1 MVATNN
7 QLAILVAGNNQKDTH
22 KMDPRPLRALSRELV
37 RELGMLSQ
45 QCGSLALSP
54 LEAHLLIE
62 LENGPATNQQLAER
76 LRIDK
81 SNASRPLAR
90 LAERELITWQ
100 PHPSDGRSKQASLT
114 GQGKAQLE
122 ELHRQMD
129 EAMAETLAQLAPAE
143 RERLWDGMRLYRSAL
158 SRARRQQGYRIRP
171 IAPEDNA
178 AIAAVIR
185 AVSAEYGLTADK
197 GYGVADPNLDLLH
210 ETYQG
215 EHSRYWVIEGPNG
228 AILGGGGIAPLAG
241 AENEVC
247 ELQKMYFLPAL
258 RGLGLGRRLVLQ
270 ALAEARVLGYRRCY
284 LETTADLREATS
296 LYESLGFEHL
306 PGPLGCTG
314 HDACEICM
322 VLELMP
328 AE

>member
-1 MVATNN
+1 
-7 QLAILVAGNNQKDTH
+7 
-22 KMDPRPLRALSRELV
+22 MDPRPLRALSRDLV

-45 QCGSLALSP
+45 QCGELALSP

-62 LENGPATNQQLAER
+62 LESGPATNQQLAER

-90 LAERELITWQ
+90 LAERELISWH
-100 PHPSDGRSKQASLT
+100 PHPSDGRSKEARLT
-114 GQGKAQLE
+114 IAGQAQLLD
-122 ELHRQMD
+122 LHQEMD
-129 EAMAETLAQLAPAE
+129 SAMEETLAQLTLAE
-143 RERLWDGMRLYRSAL
+143 REQLWTGLRLYRSAL

-171 IAPEDNA
+171 IRAADNGQ
-178 AIAAVIR
+178 IAAVIR

-197 GYGVADPNLDLLH
+197 GYGVADPNLDRLH

-215 EHSRYWVIEGPNG
+215 AQSRYWVIEGPDG

-241 AENEVC
+241 EEGQVC
-247 ELQKMYFLPAL
+247 ELQKMYFMPSL

-270 ALAEARVLGYRRCY
+270 ALDEARALGYQRCY
-284 LETTADLREATS
+284 LETTAVLREATA
-296 LYESLGFEHL
+296 LYVSLGFEHL
-306 PGPLGCTG
+306 PGPLGSTG

-322 VLELMP
+322 VLALAANKALP
-328 AE
+328 VA

>member
-1 MVATNN
+1 
-7 QLAILVAGNNQKDTH
+7 
-22 KMDPRPLRALSRELV
+22 MDPRPLRALSRDLV

-45 QCGSLALSP
+45 QCGELALSP

-62 LENGPATNQQLAER
+62 LESGPATNQQLAER

-90 LAERELITWQ
+90 LAERELISWH
-100 PHPSDGRSKQASLT
+100 PHPSDGRSKEARLT
-114 GQGKAQLE
+114 IAGQAQLLD
-122 ELHRQMD
+122 LHQEMD
-129 EAMAETLAQLAPAE
+129 SAMEETLAQLTLAE
-143 RERLWDGMRLYRSAL
+143 REQLWIGLRLYRSAL

-171 IAPEDNA
+171 ITAADNGQ
-178 AIAAVIR
+178 IAAVIR

-197 GYGVADPNLDLLH
+197 GYGVADPNLDRLH

-215 EHSRYWVIEGPNG
+215 AQSRYWVIEGPDG
-228 AILGGGGIAPLAG
+228 TILGGGGIAPLAG
-241 AENEVC
+241 EEGQVC
-247 ELQKMYFLPAL
+247 ELQKMYFMPSL

-270 ALAEARVLGYRRCY
+270 ALDEARALGYQRCY
-284 LETTADLREATS
+284 LETTAVLREATA

-322 VLELMP
+322 VLTLGADDGQRP
-328 AE
+328 A

>member
-1 MVATNN
+1 
-7 QLAILVAGNNQKDTH
+7 
-22 KMDPRPLRALSRELV
+22 MDPRPLRALSRDLV

-45 QCGSLALSP
+45 QCGELALSP

-62 LENGPATNQQLAER
+62 LESGPATNQQLAER

-90 LAERELITWQ
+90 LAERELISWH
-100 PHPSDGRSKQASLT
+100 PHPSDGRSKEARLT
-114 GQGKAQLE
+114 IAGQAQLLD
-122 ELHRQMD
+122 LHQEMD
-129 EAMAETLAQLAPAE
+129 SAMEETLAQLTLAE
-143 RERLWDGMRLYRSAL
+143 REQLWTGLRLYRSAL

-171 IAPEDNA
+171 ITAADNPQ
-178 AIAAVIR
+178 IAAVIR

-197 GYGVADPNLDLLH
+197 GYGVADPNLDRLH

-215 EHSRYWVIEGPNG
+215 AQSRYWVIEGPDG
-228 AILGGGGIAPLAG
+228 TILGGGGIAPLAG
-241 AENEVC
+241 EEGQVC
-247 ELQKMYFLPAL
+247 ELQKMYFMPSL

-270 ALAEARVLGYRRCY
+270 ALDEARTLGYQRCY
-284 LETTADLREATS
+284 LETTAVLREATA

-322 VLELMP
+322 VLTLGADDGQRP
-328 AE
+328 A

>member
-1 MVATNN
+1 
-7 QLAILVAGNNQKDTH
+7 
-22 KMDPRPLRALSRELV
+22 MDPRPLRALSRDLV

-45 QCGSLALSP
+45 QCGELALSP

-62 LENGPATNQQLAER
+62 LESGPATNQQLAER

-90 LAERELITWQ
+90 LAERELISWH
-100 PHPSDGRSKQASLT
+100 PHPSDGRSKEARLT
-114 GQGKAQLE
+114 IAGQAQLLD
-122 ELHRQMD
+122 LHQEMD
-129 EAMAETLAQLAPAE
+129 SAMEETLAQLTLAE
-143 RERLWDGMRLYRSAL
+143 REQLWTGLRLYRSAL

-171 IAPEDNA
+171 ITAADNSQ
-178 AIAAVIR
+178 IAAVIR

-197 GYGVADPNLDLLH
+197 GYGVADPNLDRLH

-215 EHSRYWVIEGPNG
+215 AQSRYWVIEGPDG
-228 AILGGGGIAPLAG
+228 TILGGGGIAPLAG
-241 AENEVC
+241 EEGQVC
-247 ELQKMYFLPAL
+247 ELQKMYFMPSL

-270 ALAEARVLGYRRCY
+270 ALDEARALGYQRCY
-284 LETTADLREATS
+284 LETTAVLREATA

-322 VLELMP
+322 VLALGADDGQRP
-328 AE
+328 T

>member
-1 MVATNN
+1 
-7 QLAILVAGNNQKDTH
+7 
-22 KMDPRPLRALSRELV
+22 MDPRPLRALSRDLV

-45 QCGSLALSP
+45 QCGELALSP

-62 LENGPATNQQLAER
+62 LESGPATNQQLAER

-90 LAERELITWQ
+90 LAERELISWH
-100 PHPSDGRSKQASLT
+100 PHPSDGRSKEARLT
-114 GQGKAQLE
+114 IAGQAQLLD
-122 ELHRQMD
+122 LHQEMD
-129 EAMAETLAQLAPAE
+129 SAMEETLAQLTLAE
-143 RERLWDGMRLYRSAL
+143 REQLWTGLRLYRSAL

-171 IAPEDNA
+171 IRATDNGQ
-178 AIAAVIR
+178 IAAVIR

-197 GYGVADPNLDLLH
+197 GYGVADPNLDQLH

-215 EHSRYWVIEGPNG
+215 AQSRYWVIEGPDG
-228 AILGGGGIAPLAG
+228 TILGGGGIAPLAG
-241 AENEVC
+241 EEGQVC
-247 ELQKMYFLPAL
+247 ELQKMYFMPSL

-270 ALAEARVLGYRRCY
+270 ALDEARALGYQRCY
-284 LETTADLREATS
+284 LETTAVLREATA

-322 VLELMP
+322 VLALGAEDGQRP
-328 AE
+328 A

>member
-1 MVATNN
+1 
-7 QLAILVAGNNQKDTH
+7 
-22 KMDPRPLRALSRELV
+22 MDPRPLRALSRDLV

-45 QCGSLALSP
+45 QCGELALSP

-62 LENGPATNQQLAER
+62 LESGPATNQQLAER

-90 LAERELITWQ
+90 LAERELISWH
-100 PHPSDGRSKQASLT
+100 PHPSDGRSKEARLT
-114 GQGKAQLE
+114 IAGQAQLLD
-122 ELHRQMD
+122 LHQEMD
-129 EAMAETLAQLAPAE
+129 SAMEETLAQLTLAE
-143 RERLWDGMRLYRSAL
+143 REQLWEGLRLYRSAL

-171 IAPEDNA
+171 ITPADNP
-178 AIAAVIR
+178 AIAAVVR

-197 GYGVADPNLDLLH
+197 GYGVADPNLDFLH
-210 ETYQG
+210 ETYLG
-215 EHSRYWVIEGPNG
+215 ERSRYWVIEGPDG
-228 AILGGGGIAPLAG
+228 SILGGGGIAPLAG
-241 AENEVC
+241 EEGQVC
-247 ELQKMYFLPAL
+247 ELQKMYFMPSL

-270 ALAEARVLGYRRCY
+270 ALDEARVLGYQRCY
-284 LETTADLREATS
+284 LETTAVLREATA

-322 VLELMP
+322 VQALMP
-328 AE
+328 TE

>member
-1 MVATNN
+1 
-7 QLAILVAGNNQKDTH
+7 
-22 KMDPRPLRALSRELV
+22 MDPRPLRALSRDLV

-45 QCGSLALSP
+45 QCGELALSP

-62 LENGPATNQQLAER
+62 LESGPATNQQLAER

-90 LAERELITWQ
+90 LAERELISWH
-100 PHPSDGRSKQASLT
+100 PHPSDGRSKEARLT
-114 GQGKAQLE
+114 IAGQAQLLD
-122 ELHRQMD
+122 LHQEMD
-129 EAMAETLAQLAPAE
+129 SAMEETLAQLTLAE
-143 RERLWDGMRLYRSAL
+143 REQLWEGLRLYRSAL

-171 IAPEDNA
+171 ITPADNP
-178 AIAAVIR
+178 AIAAVVR

-197 GYGVADPNLDLLH
+197 GYGVADPNLDFLH

-215 EHSRYWVIEGPNG
+215 ERSRYWVIEGPDG
-228 AILGGGGIAPLAG
+228 TILGGGGIAPLAG
-241 AENEVC
+241 EEGQVC
-247 ELQKMYFLPAL
+247 ELQKMYFMPSL

-270 ALAEARVLGYRRCY
+270 ALDEARALGYQRCY
-284 LETTADLREATS
+284 LETTAVLREATA

-306 PGPLGCTG
+306 PGPLGSTG

-322 VLELMP
+322 VLALAANETLP
-328 AE
+328 VA

>member
-1 MVATNN
+1 
-7 QLAILVAGNNQKDTH
+7 
-22 KMDPRPLRALSRELV
+22 MDPRPLRALSRELV

-45 QCGSLALSP
+45 QCGELALTP
-54 LEAHLLIE
+54 IEAHLLIE
-62 LENGPATNQQLAER
+62 LESGPATNQQLAEK

-90 LAERELITWQ
+90 LAERELISWH
-100 PHPSDGRSKQASLT
+100 PHPSDGRSKEARLTIT
-114 GQGKAQLE
+114 GQNQLLA
-122 ELHRQMD
+122 LHREMD
-129 EAMAETLAQLAPAE
+129 CAMEETLAQLTQEE
-143 RERLWDGMRLYRSAL
+143 RERLWEGLRLYRSAL

-171 IAPEDNA
+171 IRVTDNPH
-178 AIAAVIR
+178 IAAVIR

-197 GYGVADPNLDLLH
+197 GYGVADPNLDQLH

-215 EHSRYWVIEGPNG
+215 RGSRYWVIEGPDG
-228 AILGGGGIAPLAG
+228 TILGGGGIAGLAG
-241 AENEVC
+241 EEGQLC
-247 ELQKMYFLPAL
+247 ELQKMYFMPAL

-270 ALAEARVLGYRRCY
+270 ALEEARTLGYRRCY
-284 LETTADLREATS
+284 LETTEVLREATS

-322 VLELMP
+322 VLTL
-328 AE
+328 

>member
-1 MVATNN
+1 
-7 QLAILVAGNNQKDTH
+7 
-22 KMDPRPLRALSRELV
+22 MDPRPLRALSRDLV

-45 QCGSLALSP
+45 QCGELALSP

-62 LENGPATNQQLAER
+62 LESGPATNQQLAER

-90 LAERELITWQ
+90 LAERELISWH
-100 PHPSDGRSKQASLT
+100 PHPSDGRSKEARLT
-114 GQGKAQLE
+114 IAGQAQLLD
-122 ELHRQMD
+122 LHQEMD
-129 EAMAETLAQLAPAE
+129 SAMEETLAQLTLAE
-143 RERLWDGMRLYRSAL
+143 REQLWTGLRLYRSAL

-171 IAPEDNA
+171 ITA
-178 AIAAVIR
+178 ADSPHIAAVIR

-197 GYGVADPNLDLLH
+197 GYGVADPNLDRLH

-215 EHSRYWVIEGPNG
+215 AQSRYWVIEGPDG
-228 AILGGGGIAPLAG
+228 TILGGGGIAPLAG
-241 AENEVC
+241 EEGQVC
-247 ELQKMYFLPAL
+247 ELQKMYFMPSL

-270 ALAEARVLGYRRCY
+270 ALDEARALGYQRCY
-284 LETTADLREATS
+284 LETTAVLREATA

-322 VLELMP
+322 VLALG
-328 AE
+328 ADDGQRLA

>member
-1 MVATNN
+1 
-7 QLAILVAGNNQKDTH
+7 
-22 KMDPRPLRALSRELV
+22 MDPRPLRALSRDLV

-45 QCGSLALSP
+45 QCGELALSP

-62 LENGPATNQQLAER
+62 LESGPATNQQLAER

-90 LAERELITWQ
+90 LAERELISWH
-100 PHPSDGRSKQASLT
+100 PHPSDGRSKEARLT
-114 GQGKAQLE
+114 IAGQAQLLD
-122 ELHRQMD
+122 LHQEMD
-129 EAMAETLAQLAPAE
+129 SAMEETLAQLTLAE
-143 RERLWDGMRLYRSAL
+143 REQLWEGLRLYRSAL

-171 IAPEDNA
+171 ITPADNP
-178 AIAAVIR
+178 AIAAVVR

-197 GYGVADPNLDLLH
+197 GYGVADPNLDFLH
-210 ETYQG
+210 ETYLG
-215 EHSRYWVIEGPNG
+215 ERSRYWVIEGPDG
-228 AILGGGGIAPLAG
+228 SILGGGGIAPLAG
-241 AENEVC
+241 EEGQVC
-247 ELQKMYFLPAL
+247 ELQKMYFMPSL

-270 ALAEARVLGYRRCY
+270 ALDEARALGYQRCY
-284 LETTADLREATS
+284 LETTAVLREATA

-306 PGPLGCTG
+306 PGPLGSTG

-322 VLELMP
+322 VLALVP

>member
-1 MVATNN
+1 
-7 QLAILVAGNNQKDTH
+7 
-22 KMDPRPLRALSRELV
+22 MDPRPLRALSRDLV

-45 QCGSLALSP
+45 QCGELALSP

-62 LENGPATNQQLAER
+62 LESGPATNQQLAER

-90 LAERELITWQ
+90 LAERELISWH
-100 PHPSDGRSKQASLT
+100 PHPSDGRSKEARLT
-114 GQGKAQLE
+114 IAGQAQLLD
-122 ELHRQMD
+122 LHQEMD
-129 EAMAETLAQLAPAE
+129 SAMEETLAQLTLAE
-143 RERLWDGMRLYRSAL
+143 REQLWTGLRLYRSAL

-171 IAPEDNA
+171 ITA
-178 AIAAVIR
+178 ADTPHIAAVIR

-197 GYGVADPNLDLLH
+197 GYGVADPNLDRLH

-215 EHSRYWVIEGPNG
+215 AQSRYWVIEGPDG
-228 AILGGGGIAPLAG
+228 TILGGGGIAPLAG
-241 AENEVC
+241 EEGQVC
-247 ELQKMYFLPAL
+247 ELQKMYFMPSL

-270 ALAEARVLGYRRCY
+270 ALDEARSLGYQRCY
-284 LETTADLREATS
+284 LETTAVLREATA

-322 VLELMP
+322 VLALGADDGQRP
-328 AE
+328 A

>member
-1 MVATNN
+1 
-7 QLAILVAGNNQKDTH
+7 
-22 KMDPRPLRALSRELV
+22 MDPRPLRALSRELV

-45 QCGSLALSP
+45 QCGALALTP

-62 LENGPATNQQLAER
+62 LESGPATNQQLAER

-90 LAERELITWQ
+90 LAERELIDWH
-100 PHPSDGRSKQASLT
+100 PHPSDGRSKEARLTRAGEIQLQA
-114 GQGKAQLE
+114 
-122 ELHRQMD
+122 LHQEMD
-129 EAMAETLAQLAPAE
+129 GATEQALAQLSQAE
-143 RERLWDGMRLYRSAL
+143 CEQLWDGLRLYRSAL

-171 IAPEDNA
+171 ITAADNPH
-178 AIAAVIR
+178 IAAVVR

-197 GYGVADPNLDLLH
+197 GYGVADPNLDFLH

-215 EHSRYWVIEGPNG
+215 ERSRYWVIEGPDG
-228 AILGGGGIAPLAG
+228 TILGGGGIAPLAG
-241 AENEVC
+241 ETETC

-270 ALAEARVLGYRRCY
+270 AQAEARALGYRRCY
-284 LETTADLREATS
+284 LETTAVLREATA

-322 VLELMP
+322 VMTLEQG
-328 AE
+328 ARHE

>member
-1 MVATNN
+1 
-7 QLAILVAGNNQKDTH
+7 
-22 KMDPRPLRALSRELV
+22 MDPRPLRALSRDLV

-45 QCGSLALSP
+45 QCGELALTP

-90 LAERELITWQ
+90 LAERELISWH
-100 PHPSDGRSKQASLT
+100 PHPSDGRSKEARLT
-114 GQGKAQLE
+114 IAGQAQLLD
-122 ELHRQMD
+122 LHQEMD
-129 EAMAETLAQLAPAE
+129 NAMEETLAQLTLSE
-143 RERLWDGMRLYRSAL
+143 REQLWAGLRLYRSAL
-158 SRARRQQGYRIRP
+158 SRARRQQGYRIRA
-171 IAPEDNA
+171 ITAADNPH
-178 AIAAVIR
+178 IAAVVR
-185 AVSAEYGLTADK
+185 TVSAEYGLTADK
-197 GYGVADPNLDLLH
+197 GYGVADPNLDRLH

-215 EHSRYWVIEGPNG
+215 EKSRYWVIEGPDG
-228 AILGGGGIAPLAG
+228 TILGGGGIAPLAG
-241 AENEVC
+241 EEGQVC
-247 ELQKMYFLPAL
+247 ELQKMYFMPSL

-270 ALAEARVLGYRRCY
+270 ALDEARALGYQRCY
-284 LETTADLREATS
+284 LETTAVLREATA

-322 VLELMP
+322 VLALGADDGQRP
-328 AE
+328 A

>member
-1 MVATNN
+1 
-7 QLAILVAGNNQKDTH
+7 
-22 KMDPRPLRALSRELV
+22 MDPRPLRALSRDLV

-45 QCGSLALSP
+45 QCGELALSP

-62 LENGPATNQQLAER
+62 LESGPATNQQLAER

-90 LAERELITWQ
+90 LAERELISWH
-100 PHPSDGRSKQASLT
+100 PHPSDGRSKEARLT
-114 GQGKAQLE
+114 IAGQAQLLD
-122 ELHRQMD
+122 LHQEMD
-129 EAMAETLAQLAPAE
+129 SAMEETLAQLTLAE
-143 RERLWDGMRLYRSAL
+143 REQLWTGLRLYRSAL

-171 IAPEDNA
+171 ITAADNSQ
-178 AIAAVIR
+178 IAAVIR

-197 GYGVADPNLDLLH
+197 GYGVADPNLDRLH

-215 EHSRYWVIEGPNG
+215 AQSRYWVIEGPDG
-228 AILGGGGIAPLAG
+228 TILGGGGIAPLAG
-241 AENEVC
+241 EEGQVC
-247 ELQKMYFLPAL
+247 ELQKMYFMPSL

-270 ALAEARVLGYRRCY
+270 ALDEARALGYQRCY
-284 LETTADLREATS
+284 LETTAVLREATA

-322 VLELMP
+322 VLALGADDGQQP
-328 AE
+328 A

>member
-1 MVATNN
+1 
-7 QLAILVAGNNQKDTH
+7 
-22 KMDPRPLRALSRELV
+22 MDPRPLRALSRDLV

-45 QCGSLALSP
+45 QCGELALSP

-62 LENGPATNQQLAER
+62 LESGPATNQQLAER

-90 LAERELITWQ
+90 LAERELISWH
-100 PHPSDGRSKQASLT
+100 PHPSDGRSKEARLT
-114 GQGKAQLE
+114 IAGQAQLLD
-122 ELHRQMD
+122 LHQEMD
-129 EAMAETLAQLAPAE
+129 SAMEETLAQLTLAE
-143 RERLWDGMRLYRSAL
+143 REQLWTGLRLYRSAL

-171 IAPEDNA
+171 IRATDNPH
-178 AIAAVIR
+178 IAAVIR

-197 GYGVADPNLDLLH
+197 GYGVADPNLDRLH

-215 EHSRYWVIEGPNG
+215 AQSRYWVIEGPDG
-228 AILGGGGIAPLAG
+228 TILGGGGIAPLAG
-241 AENEVC
+241 EEGQVC
-247 ELQKMYFLPAL
+247 ELQKMYFMPSL

-270 ALAEARVLGYRRCY
+270 ALDEARALGYQRCY
-284 LETTADLREATS
+284 LETTAVLREATA

-322 VLELMP
+322 VLALGADDGQRP
-328 AE
+328 A

>member
-1 MVATNN
+1 
-7 QLAILVAGNNQKDTH
+7 
-22 KMDPRPLRALSRELV
+22 MDPRPLRALSRDLV

-45 QCGSLALSP
+45 QCGELALTP

-62 LENGPATNQQLAER
+62 LESGPATNQQLAER

-90 LAERELITWQ
+90 LAERELISWH
-100 PHPSDGRSKQASLT
+100 PHPSDGRSKEARLT
-114 GQGKAQLE
+114 IAGQAQLLV
-122 ELHRQMD
+122 LHQEMD
-129 EAMAETLAQLAPAE
+129 SAMEETLAQLTLSE
-143 RERLWDGMRLYRSAL
+143 REQLWAGLRLYRSAL

-171 IAPEDNA
+171 ITA
-178 AIAAVIR
+178 ADSPHIAAVVR
-185 AVSAEYGLTADK
+185 TVSAEYGLTADK
-197 GYGVADPNLDLLH
+197 GYGVADPDLDRLH

-215 EHSRYWVIEGPNG
+215 EKSRYWVIEGPDG
-228 AILGGGGIAPLAG
+228 TILGGGGIAPLTG
-241 AENEVC
+241 EEYQVC
-247 ELQKMYFLPAL
+247 ELQKMYFMPSL

-270 ALAEARVLGYRRCY
+270 ALDEARTLGYQRCY
-284 LETTADLREATS
+284 LETTEVLREATT

-322 VLELMP
+322 VLDL
-328 AE
+328 AL

>member
-1 MVATNN
+1 
-7 QLAILVAGNNQKDTH
+7 
-22 KMDPRPLRALSRELV
+22 MDPRPLRALSRDLV

-45 QCGSLALSP
+45 QCGELALSP

-62 LENGPATNQQLAER
+62 LESGPATNQQLAER

-90 LAERELITWQ
+90 LAERELISWH
-100 PHPSDGRSKQASLT
+100 PHPSDGRSKEARLT
-114 GQGKAQLE
+114 IAGQAQLLD
-122 ELHRQMD
+122 LHQEMD
-129 EAMAETLAQLAPAE
+129 SAMEETLAQLTLAE
-143 RERLWDGMRLYRSAL
+143 REQLWTGLRLYRSAL

-171 IAPEDNA
+171 ITAADNSQ
-178 AIAAVIR
+178 IAAVIR

-197 GYGVADPNLDLLH
+197 GYGVADPNLDRLH

-215 EHSRYWVIEGPNG
+215 AQSRYWVIEGPDG
-228 AILGGGGIAPLAG
+228 TILGGGGIAPLAG
-241 AENEVC
+241 EEGQVC
-247 ELQKMYFLPAL
+247 ELQKMYFMPSL

-270 ALAEARVLGYRRCY
+270 ALDEACALGYQRCY
-284 LETTADLREATS
+284 LETTAVLREATA

-322 VLELMP
+322 VLALGVEDGQRP
-328 AE
+328 A

>member
-1 MVATNN
+1 
-7 QLAILVAGNNQKDTH
+7 
-22 KMDPRPLRALSRELV
+22 MDPRPLRALSRDLV

-45 QCGSLALSP
+45 QCGELALSP

-62 LENGPATNQQLAER
+62 LESGPATNQQLAER

-90 LAERELITWQ
+90 LAERELISWH
-100 PHPSDGRSKQASLT
+100 PHPSDGRSKEARLT
-114 GQGKAQLE
+114 IAGQAQLLD
-122 ELHRQMD
+122 LHQEMD
-129 EAMAETLAQLAPAE
+129 NAMEETLAQLTLAE
-143 RERLWDGMRLYRSAL
+143 REQLWTGLRLYRSAL

-171 IAPEDNA
+171 ITAADNPH
-178 AIAAVIR
+178 IAAVIR
-185 AVSAEYGLTADK
+185 AVSTEYGLTADK
-197 GYGVADPNLDLLH
+197 GYGVADPNLDRLH

-215 EHSRYWVIEGPNG
+215 AQSRYWVIEGPDG
-228 AILGGGGIAPLAG
+228 TILGGGGIAPLAG
-241 AENEVC
+241 EEGQVC
-247 ELQKMYFLPAL
+247 ELQKMYFMPSL

-270 ALAEARVLGYRRCY
+270 ALDEARALGYQRCY
-284 LETTADLREATS
+284 LETTAVLREATA

-322 VLELMP
+322 VLALGADDGQQP
-328 AE
+328 T

>member
-1 MVATNN
+1 
-7 QLAILVAGNNQKDTH
+7 
-22 KMDPRPLRALSRELV
+22 MDPRPLRALSRDLV

-45 QCGSLALSP
+45 QCGELALSP

-62 LENGPATNQQLAER
+62 LEGGPATNQQLAER

-90 LAERELITWQ
+90 LAERELISWH
-100 PHPSDGRSKQASLT
+100 PHPSDGRSKEARLT
-114 GQGKAQLE
+114 IAGQAQLLD
-122 ELHRQMD
+122 LHQEMD
-129 EAMAETLAQLAPAE
+129 NAMEETLAQLTLAE
-143 RERLWDGMRLYRSAL
+143 REQLWTGLRLYRSAL

-171 IAPEDNA
+171 ITAADNSQ
-178 AIAAVIR
+178 IAAVIR

-197 GYGVADPNLDLLH
+197 GYGVADPNLDRLH
-210 ETYQG
+210 ETYRGAQ
-215 EHSRYWVIEGPNG
+215 SRYWVIEGPDG
-228 AILGGGGIAPLAG
+228 TILGGGGIAPLAG
-241 AENEVC
+241 EEGQVC
-247 ELQKMYFLPAL
+247 ELQKMYFMPSL

-270 ALAEARVLGYRRCY
+270 ALDEAQALGYQRCY
-284 LETTADLREATS
+284 LETTAVLREATA

-322 VLELMP
+322 VLALGADDGQRP
-328 AE
+328 A

>member
-1 MVATNN
+1 
-7 QLAILVAGNNQKDTH
+7 
-22 KMDPRPLRALSRELV
+22 MDPRPLRALSRELV

-90 LAERELITWQ
+90 LAERGLIAWQ
-100 PHPSDGRSKQASLT
+100 PHPSDGRSKEATLT
-114 GQGKAQLE
+114 EQGATQLE

-129 EAMAETLAQLAPAE
+129 ETMAGALAQLSPAE
-143 RERLWDGMRLYRSAL
+143 CEQIW
-158 SRARRQQGYRIRP
+158 
-171 IAPEDNA
+171 E
-178 AIAAVIR
+178 
-185 AVSAEYGLTADK
+185 VSAEYGLTADK
-197 GYGVADPNLDLLH
+197 GYGVADPNLDFLH

-215 EHSRYWVIEGPNG
+215 ERSRYWVIEGPDG
-228 AILGGGGIAPLAG
+228 SILGGGGIAPLAG
-241 AENEVC
+241 APDVC

-270 ALAEARVLGYRRCY
+270 ALAEARILGYQRCY
-284 LETTADLREATS
+284 LETTEVLREATS

-322 VLELMP
+322 VLALDGKE
-328 AE
+328 AI